1 MEVTRNG
8 ALGASVVQ
16 VVELV
21 NILERAP
28 ALILPQGPA
37 GRTAQAWVQTKILSS
52 AATTIAQVNKF
63 EIINKEW
70 MVPQSWS
77 WRIFFHW
84 IPSQKDKKPH
94 TTGLHDTAILHTKIK
109 ITDIS
114 LERKLNTAIP

>member
-37 GRTAQAWVQTKILSS
+37 GRTA
-52 AATTIAQVNKF
+52 
-63 EIINKEW
+63 
-70 MVPQSWS
+70 
-77 WRIFFHW
+77 
-84 IPSQKDKKPH
+84 
-94 TTGLHDTAILHTKIK
+94 
-109 ITDIS
+109 
-114 LERKLNTAIP
+114 

>member
-37 GRTAQAWVQTKILSS
+37 GRTAQTWVQTKILSS

-63 EIINKEW
+63 EIINKE
-70 MVPQSWS
+70 
-77 WRIFFHW
+77 
-84 IPSQKDKKPH
+84 
-94 TTGLHDTAILHTKIK
+94 
-109 ITDIS
+109 
-114 LERKLNTAIP
+114 

>member
-8 ALGASVVQ
+8 VLGPNVLQ

-28 ALILPQGPA
+28 ALILPQGPV

-63 EIINKEW
+63 DIINKE
-70 MVPQSWS
+70 
-77 WRIFFHW
+77 
-84 IPSQKDKKPH
+84 
-94 TTGLHDTAILHTKIK
+94 
-109 ITDIS
+109 
-114 LERKLNTAIP
+114 

>member
-8 ALGASVVQ
+8 VLGPNVLQ

-28 ALILPQGPA
+28 ALILPQGLA

-63 EIINKEW
+63 DIINKE
-70 MVPQSWS
+70 
-77 WRIFFHW
+77 
-84 IPSQKDKKPH
+84 
-94 TTGLHDTAILHTKIK
+94 
-109 ITDIS
+109 
-114 LERKLNTAIP
+114 

>member
-52 AATTIAQVNKF
+52 VATTIAQVNKF
-63 EIINKEW
+63 DIINKE
-70 MVPQSWS
+70 
-77 WRIFFHW
+77 
-84 IPSQKDKKPH
+84 
-94 TTGLHDTAILHTKIK
+94 
-109 ITDIS
+109 
-114 LERKLNTAIP
+114 

>member
-8 ALGASVVQ
+8 VLGPNVLQ

-37 GRTAQAWVQTKILSS
+37 RRTAQAWVRTKILSS

-63 EIINKEW
+63 DIINKE
-70 MVPQSWS
+70 
-77 WRIFFHW
+77 
-84 IPSQKDKKPH
+84 
-94 TTGLHDTAILHTKIK
+94 
-109 ITDIS
+109 
-114 LERKLNTAIP
+114 

>member
-8 ALGASVVQ
+8 VLGPNVLQ

-37 GRTAQAWVQTKILSS
+37 GRTAQAWVRTKILSS

-63 EIINKEW
+63 DIINKE
-70 MVPQSWS
+70 
-77 WRIFFHW
+77 
-84 IPSQKDKKPH
+84 
-94 TTGLHDTAILHTKIK
+94 
-109 ITDIS
+109 
-114 LERKLNTAIP
+114 

>member
-28 ALILPQGPA
+28 ALILLQGPV

-63 EIINKEW
+63 DIINKE
-70 MVPQSWS
+70 
-77 WRIFFHW
+77 
-84 IPSQKDKKPH
+84 
-94 TTGLHDTAILHTKIK
+94 
-109 ITDIS
+109 
-114 LERKLNTAIP
+114 

>member
-8 ALGASVVQ
+8 VLGPNVLQ

-21 NILERAP
+21 NIRERAP
-28 ALILPQGPA
+28 ALILPQVPA

-70 MVPQSWS
+70 TVPQSWS
-77 WRIFFHW
+77 WRILFHW
-84 IPSQKDKKPH
+84 IPSDKRMKNRIPQGYMIPQYY
-94 TTGLHDTAILHTKIK
+94 TV
-109 ITDIS
+109 
-114 LERKLNTAIP
+114 KLKLPTYC

>member
-28 ALILPQGPA
+28 ALILPQVPV

-63 EIINKEW
+63 EIINKE
-70 MVPQSWS
+70 
-77 WRIFFHW
+77 
-84 IPSQKDKKPH
+84 
-94 TTGLHDTAILHTKIK
+94 
-109 ITDIS
+109 
-114 LERKLNTAIP
+114 

>member
-28 ALILPQGPA
+28 VLILPQGPA

-63 EIINKEW
+63 EIINKE
-70 MVPQSWS
+70 
-77 WRIFFHW
+77 
-84 IPSQKDKKPH
+84 
-94 TTGLHDTAILHTKIK
+94 
-109 ITDIS
+109 
-114 LERKLNTAIP
+114 